1 MTVGNQWLML
11 STDLAKSKHM
21 LVAAQNS
28 VAVGALLAAM
38 AAGRASMAP
47 VTRAQ
52 LLYFAWDAGVLVV
65 QLWTSFE
72 ALERVSVSC
81 VTVFRA
87 LQTPATALLERAAL
101 GEAQRARRHGC
112 CWLIVLGAALFASED
127 WAANAAGYRW
137 LLANLAACASNS
149 IVDKAFF
156 TASAQVGRRARARAR
171 ARSFSE
177 WCRVA
182 RAVALSLW
190 RSR

>member
-87 LQTPATALLERAAL
+87 LQTPATALLERAAP
-101 GEAQRARRHGC
+101 
-112 CWLIVLGAALFASED
+112 
-127 WAANAAGYRW
+127 
-137 LLANLAACASNS
+137 
-149 IVDKAFF
+149 
-156 TASAQVGRRARARAR
+156 ASAARGRP
-171 ARSFSE
+171 
-177 WCRVA
+177 
-182 RAVALSLW
+182 
-190 RSR
+190 